1 MTRGENVDD
10 GLWKEMTEEVQK
22 KADRLFKMTGEAY
35 SVLSDP
41 TKVWL
46 SKLYHRVSLLTVS
59 IIYGRFMRLPL
70 LF

>member
-10 GLWKEMTEEVQK
+10 GLWKEMTEEIQK
-22 KADRLFKMTGEAY
+22 EADRLFKMIGEAY

-46 SKLYHRVSLLTVS
+46 LKLYLHILLLT
-59 IIYGRFMRLPL
+59 ILNIYGEFMKLSS